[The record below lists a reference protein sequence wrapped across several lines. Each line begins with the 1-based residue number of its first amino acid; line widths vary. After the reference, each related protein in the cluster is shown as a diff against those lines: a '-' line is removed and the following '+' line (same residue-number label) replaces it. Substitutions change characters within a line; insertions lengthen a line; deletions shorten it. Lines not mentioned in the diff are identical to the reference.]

1 MSETTCNTEERV
13 ADESDTRKSD
23 EQNNGSGENIDVEKP
38 EDKPV
43 QSTDSENLANI
54 DIPVSDPG
62 GDTQNAAQTGISY
75 QILESKWQ
83 RKQW

>member
-62 GDTQNAAQTGISY
+62 GDAQNAAQTGISY

>member
-43 QSTDSENLANI
+43 QSTDSENLAKI

-75 QILESKWQ
+75 QRLMSKWQ